1 MRRELLTSSLDLD
14 LLELRL
20 LEDLLRRRRRSL
32 ALRALDLETDMSGL
46 APALGLVTMTLGVQN
61 RAAESS
67 TKIRGRDE
75 TGGRC
80 GLRFARCGTAVVG
93 RSACGEV
100 VASAATM

>member
-67 TKIRGRDE
+67 TKIRGRDVV
-75 TGGRC
+75 
-80 GLRFARCGTAVVG
+80 AVVF
-93 RSACGEV
+93 V
-100 VASAATM
+100 VHVVGQLSWVAVHVEK

>member
-46 APALGLVTMTLGVQN
+46 APALGLVTMTQGVQN
-61 RAAESS
+61 GAP
-67 TKIRGRDE
+67 
-75 TGGRC
+75 
-80 GLRFARCGTAVVG
+80 
-93 RSACGEV
+93 
-100 VASAATM
+100 